1 MDPKVM
7 AAIVGMLLCLSSSVS
22 SAMSM
27 GGGENGDDTSGGGGG
42 AGAGAGAGPPK
53 KEEVFYIGDYDYT
66 KEQAEEACKKHGAT
80 LATNAQLTAAQKDD
94 KADWCATGW
103 LSDSD
108 PKYPINF
115 TIQPGCAGG
124 PSVTPYKPGNGKAGA
139 NCYGIKPSKETDSK
153 IRKQNPYRWSIN
165 DEMPKLEVFQVKGY
179 DYTKDQAAGQCSA
192 YGATVATRAQV
203 NAAQA
208 AGADWC
214 STGWVSDQAAAVYP
228 ITTTLISG
236 CGNGSAGVKQ
246 WTPPNNKAAVNCY
259 GVKPASDDKLHKW
272 NATKWSR
279 HDA

>member
-1 MDPKVM
+1 MDEKLIGV
-7 AAIVGMLLCLSSSVS
+7 IVLMMCCISSSVS
-22 SAMSM
+22 FAVST
-27 GGGENGDDTSGGGGG
+27 GGSGEDDTSGGAGG
-42 AGAGAGAGPPK
+42 AGGGGPPK

-103 LSDSD
+103 LSDSE

-115 TIQPGCAGG
+115 SIKAGCAGG
-124 PSVTPYKPGNGKAGA
+124 PSVTSYKPENGKAGA

-153 IRKQNPYRWSIN
+153 ILKQNPYRWSIN
-165 DEMPKLEVFQVKGY
+165 DDMPKLEVFQIKGY
-179 DYTKDQAAGQCSA
+179 DYTKDQAGGKCSE
-192 YGATVATRAQV
+192 YGATVATKEQI

-214 STGWVSDQAAAVYP
+214 STGWVSNGDEAMYP
-228 ITTTLISG
+228 INTTIKQG

-259 GVKPASDDKLHKW
+259 GPKPSSDDKLHKW

>member
-1 MDPKVM
+1 MDPKLIGAM
-7 AAIVGMLLCLSSSVS
+7 MLMMCCICSSIS
-22 SAMSM
+22 SAVST
-27 GGGENGDDTSGGGGG
+27 GGSGEDDTGGG
-42 AGAGAGAGPPK
+42 AGGAGPAPPK
-53 KEEVFYIGDYDYT
+53 KEEVFYIGGYDYT

-115 TIQPGCAGG
+115 TIMQGCAGS
-124 PSVTPYKPGNGKAGA
+124 PSVTPYKPENGKAGA

-165 DEMPKLEVFQVKGY
+165 DDMPKLEVFQIKGY
-179 DYTKDQAAGQCSA
+179 DYTKDQAGGKCSE
-192 YGATVATRAQV
+192 YGATVATKEQI

-214 STGWVSDQAAAVYP
+214 STGWVSNSDEAVYP
-228 ITTTLISG
+228 INTTIKAG
-236 CGNGSAGVKQ
+236 CAGGPSVVT
-246 WTPPNNKAAVNCY
+246 WTPSNKKAAVNCY
-259 GVKPASDDKLHKW
+259 GPEPSSDDKLHKW